1 MLKRHH
7 AASERLR
14 EVFYEKDCVLD
25 TAIDKISEFRGE
37 VVEKMGFAPSF
48 VVQQKTERFIPR
60 FNLFEAEDGFHIDIE
75 LPGLAADEIKVAVT
89 GEWIRVTGKRSKR
102 IDSGKILF
110 LEHLEGHF
118 SRTLH
123 LDSPVDGVNCT
134 AVLARGLLQVTLP
147 IVASETIEADEFNV
161 SIKEE

>member
-25 TAIDKISEFRGE
+25 TAIDKISEFREE
-37 VVEKMGFAPSF
+37 VVEKIGFAPSF

-60 FNLFEAEDGFHIDIE
+60 FNLFEAKDVFHIDIE

-102 IDSGKILF
+102 TDSGKILF

-134 AVLARGLLQVTLP
+134 AVLARGLLRVTLP
-147 IVASETIEADEFNV
+147 IVASETIEVDEFNV